1 MKILLACNL
10 GMSTSLL
17 VEKIKEE
24 AKKKNSN
31 IKKFRVQAEYMA
43 WDGKPFHSMYYD
55 IYAVSTEKAIE
66 NSKNFFDDLS
76 RKHNNSR
83 YTIKDAYRLNT

>member
-24 AKKKNSN
+24 AKKKN
-31 IKKFRVQAEYMA
+31 IDAEV
-43 WDGKPFHSMYYD
+43 D
-55 IYAVSTEKAIE
+55 AVSLIR
-66 NSKNFFDDLS
+66 LL
-76 RKHNNSR
+76 
-83 YTIKDAYRLNT
+83 YR